1 MGRTPGE
8 GNDLLTE
15 ADHPHARGENSHGET
30 ADIKIDGP
38 SPRAWGERSSFLFG
52 YLNQRTIPT
61 RVGRTYRERYPG
73 MHPTDHPHARGENI
87 IAHHVSVAISGPS
100 PRAWGEPS
108 LLVLAVIRLRTIP
121 TRVGRTSCRLF
132 HQSFA
137 ADHPHARGE
146 NRFNSEVGRR
156 DRGPSPRAW
165 GEQQEDNYPLQL
177 RRTIPTRVGRTFLSM
192 PGSRSVS
199 DHPHA
204 RGENTIS
211 QQRTPERGG
220 PSPRAWGELPHMSGN
235 FV

>member
-1 MGRTPGE
+1 MGRTQLVPFR
-8 GNDLLTE
+8 L
-15 ADHPHARGENSHGET
+15 SQ
-30 ADIKIDGP
+30 
-38 SPRAWGERSSFLFG
+38 S
-52 YLNQRTIPT
+52 
-61 RVGRTYRERYPG
+61 
-73 MHPTDHPHARGENI
+73 TDHPHARGEN
-87 IAHHVSVAISGPS
+87 VSRAVSRDAYHGPS

-192 PGSRSVS
+192 PRSPSVS